1 LTIYFLHK
9 TFKNRPRKLQ
19 GVVHLE
25 ERTLEQLRQM
35 LKVKVDRVEDRGEE
49 LVVYVPKD
57 QVAKAIGAG
66 GCVARAAE
74 LVMKRKLTVK
84 ESTA

>member
-1 LTIYFLHK
+1 M
-9 TFKNRPRKLQ
+9 
-19 GVVHLE
+19 E

-35 LKVKVDRVEDRGEE
+35 LKVKIDRVEDLGEE

-66 GCVARAAE
+66 GCVVHAVE

-84 ESTA
+84 ESTG